1 MGAWGYKQVQSDE
14 GSDVIFPAL
23 EDAAR
28 QPNGILDVDEGFKG
42 QIKWIADNK
51 LNKSLAEWYAT
62 DTCLSYAEL
71 IYAFRS
77 NTQDE
82 LIARAFEIAAS
93 WERLRLD
100 GVKYVVVSEKTLQT
114 LLGQAVKY
122 RKDKLK
128 EFKTSGWVKEDIYAK
143 RCKWVDTLIDAMK
156 SLISDARAGKF
167 RVCDQATGKFII
179 WDRSKTPF
187 TFLGYSKAIQLT
199 DDHDLNRLRLFLVN
213 QLGGKR
219 RTPHPAKL
227 AFGWVVKPY
236 WSVETY
242 AGRQGKYYKLI
253 FHNEFDEQQT
263 VVKSKTADG
272 LMQEFYNQTNIK
284 TAEYEQQVE
293 AVGEPNPYERRDI
306 WYMPGRRSSG
316 LSSSDIWAWENLYNR
331 AQYMMYIKSLKAK
344 K

>member
-1 MGAWGYKQVQSDE
+1 MGAWGYKQIQSDE

-23 EDAAR
+23 ENAAR
-28 QPNGILDVDEGFKG
+28 QPNGILDVDEDFKERV
-42 QIKWIADNK
+42 KWIAANK
-51 LNKSLAEWYAT
+51 LDKSLAEWYVT
-62 DTCLSYAEL
+62 DSCLSYAEL
-71 IYAFRS
+71 IYTFRS

-82 LIARAFEIAAS
+82 LIARVLEIAANR
-93 WERLRLD
+93 ERLRLD
-100 GVKYVVVSEKTLQT
+100 SVKYVVVSEKTLQT

-122 RKDKLK
+122 RKGTLK
-128 EFKTSGWVKEDIYAK
+128 EFKTSGWVKEDVYTK
-143 RCKWVDTLIDAMK
+143 RCKWVDALIETVK

-213 QLGGKR
+213 QIGGKR

-227 AFGWVVKPY
+227 AFGWVVEPY
-236 WSVETY
+236 WSAETY

-263 VVKSKTADG
+263 VVKSKTADE
-272 LMQEFYNQTNIK
+272 LIQEFYNQTNIK
-284 TAEYEQQVE
+284 IAEYEQQVK
-293 AVGEPNPYERRDI
+293 AVGEPDPYEHRDI

-316 LSSSDIWAWENLYNR
+316 LDNPDLWVWENLYSR
-331 AQYMMYIKSLKAK
+331 EQYIMYIKSLKAK